1 MKTLKELFKIGK
13 GPSSSHTMGPQ
24 KAAKIFLENNRGAS
38 SFEVTLY
45 GSLAATG
52 KGHMTDIAIIE
63 VLEPIAPVRIIWKPD
78 VFLPFHPNGMKFKS
92 LTNDEKPIN
101 EWTVYSIGGGALS
114 EGKGDD
120 DMFNSPEVYEMNS
133 MTEIMK
139 WCERTGRNYW
149 EYVQLCEDSS
159 LWDYLEVVWIKM
171 KEAVERGLKREGRLP
186 GPLNLPRKA
195 PTYYVKASGY
205 KQSLQ
210 TRGLVYAYALAVSEE
225 NASGGTIVTAPT
237 CGACGVLPAVLY
249 HISKSHEFTDKQIL
263 HALAT
268 AGLVGNIVKKNASI
282 SGADVG
288 CQGEVGVA
296 CAMASA
302 ASCQLFG
309 GSPSQIEYAAEMGL
323 EHHLGMTCDPICGL
337 VQIPCIERNAFAAT
351 RALDS
356 NLYAAFS
363 DGTHR
368 VSFDRV
374 VEVMK
379 RTGHDIPSLYKE
391 TSEGGL
397 AKGFNMTGNVND

>member
-78 VFLPFHPNGMKFKS
+78 VFLPFHPNGMKYKS

-120 DMFNSPEVYEMNS
+120 DMFNSPEVYDMNS

-363 DGTHR
+363 DGSHR